1 MNLNPSHATPH
12 QASTGNALQLRTA
25 SAQETI
31 RFGERLGQQLT
42 GGDVLA
48 LTGDLGAG
56 KTVLTCGIALGLG
69 IPMDQVSSPTFTL
82 IQEYPGTLPLI
93 HVDLYRLEGPSDIST
108 LGLEEYFTPNTIV
121 LIEWAERFPQI
132 LPSDHMAICLEYGEE
147 ENIRSITLSGTGPKT
162 IRIVTNIQ
170 RNLSTPH

>member
-1 MNLNPSHATPH
+1 M
-12 QASTGNALQLRTA
+12 A

-31 RFGERLGQQLT
+31 NFGERLGQQLT

-82 IQEYPGTLPLI
+82 IQEYSGAIPLI

-108 LGLEEYFTPNTIV
+108 LGLEEYFTPHTIV

-132 LPSDHMAICLEYGEE
+132 LPADHITICLEYGEAE
-147 ENIRSITLSGTGPKT
+147 DIRLLTVSGNGPRSIP
-162 IRIVTNIQ
+162 IVANIQ
-170 RNLSTPH
+170 GNLSNPH

>member
-1 MNLNPSHATPH
+1 MT
-12 QASTGNALQLRTA
+12 

-31 RFGERLGQQLT
+31 NFGEQLGQHLT

-82 IQEYPGTLPLI
+82 IQEYSGTIPLI

-108 LGLEEYFTPNTIV
+108 LGLEEYFTPHTIV

-132 LPSDHMAICLEYGEE
+132 FPADHITIFLEYGEAE
-147 ENIRSITLSGTGPKT
+147 DIRLLTLSGSGPRSS
-162 IRIVTNIQ
+162 RIVANIQ
-170 RNLSTPH
+170 GNLSKPH

>member
-1 MNLNPSHATPH
+1 MNLNPSHTTPQTSSDDAFH
-12 QASTGNALQLRTA
+12 LRMT
-25 SAQETI
+25 SAEETI
-31 RFGERLGQQLT
+31 KFGERVGHLLT

-82 IQEYPGTLPLI
+82 IQEYSGSIPLI

-108 LGLEEYFTPNTIV
+108 LGLEEYFTPHTIV

-132 LPSDHMAICLEYGEE
+132 LPSDHMAICLEYGEAE
-147 ENIRSITLSGTGPKT
+147 DIRLVTLSGTGPKSS
-162 IRIVTNIQ
+162 RKVSNIQ
-170 RNLSTPH
+170 GNLSKPR

>member
-1 MNLNPSHATPH
+1 MNLDPSHLTS
-12 QASTGNALQLRTA
+12 QTSTGDAFQLHMA

-31 RFGERLGQQLT
+31 KFGERLGQQLT

-56 KTVLTCGIALGLG
+56 KTVLTCGVALGLG

-82 IQEYPGTLPLI
+82 IQEYPGTLSLI
-93 HVDLYRLEGPSDIST
+93 HVDLYRLEGPSDVST

-121 LIEWAERFPQI
+121 IIEWAERFPHI
-132 LPSDHMAICLEYGEE
+132 LPSDHMTICLEYGEA
-147 ENIRSITLSGTGPKT
+147 ENSRLVTLSGTGPQT
-162 IRIVTNIQ
+162 IRKLSNIQ
-170 RNLSTPH
+170 GNLSHPH

>member
-1 MNLNPSHATPH
+1 MT
-12 QASTGNALQLRTA
+12 

-31 RFGERLGQQLT
+31 KFGKLLGQQFT

-48 LTGDLGAG
+48 LTGDLGTG

-82 IQEYPGTLPLI
+82 IQEYPGAFPLI
-93 HVDLYRLEGPSDIST
+93 HVDLYRLERPSEIST
-108 LGLEEYFTPNTIV
+108 LGLEEYFTSHTIV

-132 LPSDHMAICLEYGEE
+132 LPPDHMAIRLEYGET
-147 ENIRSITLSGTGPKT
+147 ENIRLIHVSGTGP
-162 IRIVTNIQ
+162 RSMRMVARMQ
-170 RNLSTPH
+170 GDLSHPD

>member
-1 MNLNPSHATPH
+1 MT
-12 QASTGNALQLRTA
+12 

-31 RFGERLGQQLT
+31 KFGERLGQQLT

-82 IQEYPGTLPLI
+82 IQEYSGAIPLI

-132 LPSDHMAICLEYGEE
+132 LPSDHMALYLEYGEAE
-147 ENIRSITLSGTGPKT
+147 DIRLVTLSGTSPRS
-162 IRIVTNIQ
+162 IRIVA
-170 RNLSTPH
+170 NLSKPH

>member
-1 MNLNPSHATPH
+1 MT
-12 QASTGNALQLRTA
+12 

-31 RFGERLGQQLT
+31 KFGERLGKLLT

-82 IQEYPGTLPLI
+82 IQEYSGAIPLI
-93 HVDLYRLEGPSDIST
+93 HVDLYRLDGPSDIST

-132 LPSDHMAICLEYGEE
+132 LPADHITICLEYGEAE
-147 ENIRSITLSGTGPKT
+147 DVRLFTVSGSGPRSIRIGANLQENLPK
-162 IRIVTNIQ
+162 
-170 RNLSTPH
+170 PH

>member
-1 MNLNPSHATPH
+1 MNLDPSHATP
-12 QASTGNALQLRTA
+12 QPSPDDALHLRMA

-31 RFGERLGQQLT
+31 KFGERVGQQLT

-48 LTGDLGAG
+48 LTGDLGSG

-82 IQEYPGTLPLI
+82 IQEYPGPIPLI
-93 HVDLYRLEGPSDIST
+93 HVDLYRLEGPSDISA
-108 LGLEEYFTPNTIV
+108 LGLEEYFTPHTIV

-132 LPSDHMAICLEYGEE
+132 LPSDHMAISLEYGEAE
-147 ENIRSITLSGTGPKT
+147 DIRLITLTGTGPKS
-162 IRIVTNIQ
+162 IRKVVNIQ
-170 RNLSTPH
+170 GNLSKPH

>member
-1 MNLNPSHATPH
+1 MT
-12 QASTGNALQLRTA
+12 

-31 RFGERLGQQLT
+31 KFGERLGKLLT

-82 IQEYPGTLPLI
+82 IQEYSGAIPLI
-93 HVDLYRLEGPSDIST
+93 HVDLYRLDGPSDIST

-132 LPSDHMAICLEYGEE
+132 LPADHITICLEYGEAE
-147 ENIRSITLSGTGPKT
+147 DVRLFTVSGSGPRSFGIGANLLENLPK
-162 IRIVTNIQ
+162 
-170 RNLSTPH
+170 PH

>member
-1 MNLNPSHATPH
+1 MT
-12 QASTGNALQLRTA
+12 

-31 RFGERLGQQLT
+31 NFGERLGKQLT
-42 GGDVLA
+42 GGDALA

-82 IQEYPGTLPLI
+82 IQEYSGTIPLI

-108 LGLEEYFTPNTIV
+108 LGLEEYFTPHTIV

-132 LPSDHMAICLEYGEE
+132 LPADHITIFLEYGEAE
-147 ENIRSITLSGTGPKT
+147 DTRLLTLSGSGPRSS
-162 IRIVTNIQ
+162 RIVANLQ
-170 RNLSTPH
+170 GNLSKPH

>member
-1 MNLNPSHATPH
+1 MT
-12 QASTGNALQLRTA
+12 

-31 RFGERLGQQLT
+31 KFGKGLGQQLT

-69 IPMDQVSSPTFTL
+69 IPMEQVSSPTFTL
-82 IQEYPGTLPLI
+82 IQEYSGTIPLI
-93 HVDLYRLEGPSDIST
+93 HADLYRLEGPSDIST
-108 LGLEEYFTPNTIV
+108 LGLEEYFTPHTIV

-132 LPSDHMAICLEYGEE
+132 LPSDHMAIYLEYGEAE
-147 ENIRSITLSGTGPKT
+147 DIRLVTLSGTGPRS
-162 IRIVTNIQ
+162 IRIVANIQ
-170 RNLSTPH
+170 GNMSKPH